1 MKLKP
6 LYYIIALLML
16 VGSCTVTDKERAYVN
31 KIDRLGNALD
41 SVALQYY
48 AIDTNKLFY
57 VNNLINR
64 SISRLSSMDTI
75 LGDTVK
81 IYASIQKSFKR
92 FISEHDLILDEI
104 KYSRNQ
110 LHTLRKDIRNGKIT
124 EMQMEKYFQEEQE
137 AVSILMQ
144 KISFNVQNT
153 ASQLKSFAQMNDSV
167 GLDSSRIENR

>member
-1 MKLKP
+1 
-6 LYYIIALLML
+6 ML
-16 VGSCTVTDKERAYVN
+16 VGSCTVTDKEHVYLD

-48 AIDTNKLFY
+48 AIDTNKFFY

-64 SISRLSSMDTI
+64 NLSRLSTMDTI
-75 LGDTVK
+75 LSDTVK

-92 FISEHDLILDEI
+92 FISEHDLILYEI

-110 LHTLRKDIRNGKIT
+110 LHSLRKDIRNGKIN
-124 EMQMEKYFQEEQE
+124 EMQMEKYFQEEKE

-144 KISFNVQNT
+144 KISFNVQNI
-153 ASQLKSFAQMNDSV
+153 AFQLKSFAQMNDSV
-167 GLDSSRIENR
+167 GFDSSRIENR

>member
-6 LYYIIALLML
+6 LYYITGLLML
-16 VGSCTVTDKERAYVN
+16 VGSCTVTDKELVYLD
-31 KIDRLGNALD
+31 KIDKLGNALD

-48 AIDTNKLFY
+48 AIDTNKFFY

-64 SISRLSSMDTI
+64 NLSRLSTMDTI
-75 LGDTVK
+75 LSDTVK

-110 LHTLRKDIRNGKIT
+110 LHSLRKDIRNGKIN
-124 EMQMEKYFQEEQE
+124 EMQMEKYFQEEKE

-144 KISFNVQNT
+144 KISFNVQNI
-153 ASQLKSFAQMNDSV
+153 AFQLKSFAQMNDSV
-167 GLDSSRIENR
+167 GFDSSRIENR

>member
-6 LYYIIALLML
+6 LYYITGLLML
-16 VGSCTVTDKERAYVN
+16 VGSCTVTDKELVYLD
-31 KIDRLGNALD
+31 KIDKLGNALD

-48 AIDTNKLFY
+48 AIDTNKFFY

-64 SISRLSSMDTI
+64 NLSRLSTKDTI
-75 LGDTVK
+75 LSDTVK

-110 LHTLRKDIRNGKIT
+110 LHSLRKDIKNGRIN
-124 EMQMEKYFQEEQE
+124 EMQMEKYFQEEKE

-144 KISFNVQNT
+144 KISFNVQNI
-153 ASQLKSFAQMNDSV
+153 AFQLKSFAQMNDSV
-167 GLDSSRIENR
+167 GFDSSRIENR

>member
-6 LYYIIALLML
+6 LYYITGLLML
-16 VGSCTVTDKERAYVN
+16 VGSCTVTDKELVYLD
-31 KIDRLGNALD
+31 KIDKLGNALD

-48 AIDTNKLFY
+48 AIDTNKFFY

-64 SISRLSSMDTI
+64 NLSRLSTKDTI
-75 LGDTVK
+75 LSDTVK

-110 LHTLRKDIRNGKIT
+110 LHSLRKDIRNGKIN
-124 EMQMEKYFQEEQE
+124 EMQMEKYFQEEKE

-144 KISFNVQNT
+144 KISFNVQNI
-153 ASQLKSFAQMNDSV
+153 AFQLKSFAQMNDSV
-167 GLDSSRIENR
+167 GFDSSRIENR